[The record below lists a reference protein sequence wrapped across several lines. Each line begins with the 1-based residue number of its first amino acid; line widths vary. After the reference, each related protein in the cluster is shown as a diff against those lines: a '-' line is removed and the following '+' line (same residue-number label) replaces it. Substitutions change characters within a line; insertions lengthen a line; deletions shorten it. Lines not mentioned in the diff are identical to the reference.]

1 MNRLYRWF
9 MGNKCGDN
17 WLIILLISVNFWDI
31 FVFILTK
38 LRNHEFLGVCM
49 LDVTTA
55 DKIDVPALSSYI
67 KWPNCL
73 IEQCNTVL
81 QCFVLTLSHTVVIY
95 YPLLHNLAH
104 FVIHSYELHQRSV
117 RSFIFPVRM
126 KLNPMK
132 INEHYCPH
140 PICVVK
146 LTR

>member
-1 MNRLYRWF
+1 MTDLNWF
-9 MGNKCGDN
+9 EIE
-17 WLIILLISVNFWDI
+17 LIWNLWIS
-31 FVFILTK
+31 
-38 LRNHEFLGVCM
+38 EMFLFSSSPSWGTMSSWGCAL

-55 DKIDVPALSSYI
+55 DKIDVPAFSSYI

-73 IEQCNTVL
+73 IGLCNTAL
-81 QCFVLTLSHTVVIY
+81 QCFIPTLSHTVVIY
-95 YPLLHNLAH
+95 YSLLHSLAH
-104 FVIHSYELHQRSV
+104 FVIRSYELHQRSV

-132 INEHYCPH
+132 ISGHYCPH